1 MKLIHKTLLVAFVSA
16 IILSCSSDD
25 DQPVREETQN
35 VLRINNQEFELKT
48 GLYQTSEIQ
57 DGLYAFGVFLYD
69 TEISIVDGEPIP
81 QDETFTG
88 LAFQLNI
95 DNSDKPKL
103 GEYLFTGEENPGL
116 NSIAEAFT
124 ISGNAETASGEL
136 IEIEVARLQVI
147 ENEGAYEF
155 EMTAIDE
162 EDNDIEMRFKG
173 KLELI
178 TN

>member
-1 MKLIHKTLLVAFVSA
+1 MKPIFKTLA
-16 IILSCSSDD
+16 IAVISTLIISCSNDD
-25 DQPVREETQN
+25 DQPTYELSQNTLKINDEEVQ
-35 VLRINNQEFELKT
+35 LKS

-57 DGLYAFGVFLYD
+57 DGLFAFGVFLYD
-69 TEISIVDGEPIP
+69 TEVSIVNGEPMP
-81 QDETFTG
+81 ENETFTG

-95 DNSDKPKL
+95 DNSDKPGP
-103 GEYLFTGEENPGL
+103 GEYLFTGEEGPGV

-173 KLELI
+173 ELELI